1 MERAGGPPHSR
12 RQTSWP
18 ARGMRHIDFK
28 RRGGLFDEGGLPT
41 PFLTTNIVASVRHAP
56 CRFEKC
62 KWMRGG
68 QRRAASGKERQSA
81 MRSSHEQRRSV
92 VSGAGG
98 DSGEERAWGERAGE
112 HGRSP
117 RPSGDSMLAMAL
129 LWPNYGPT
137 MAQPMT
143 QLSFLMPFL
152 QKSGIH
158 RQV

>member
-1 MERAGGPPHSR
+1 
-12 RQTSWP
+12 
-18 ARGMRHIDFK
+18 
-28 RRGGLFDEGGLPT
+28 
-41 PFLTTNIVASVRHAP
+41 
-56 CRFEKC
+56 
-62 KWMRGG
+62 
-68 QRRAASGKERQSA
+68 

-137 MAQPMT
+137 MAQLWPNYGPTHDPT
-143 QLSFLMPFL
+143 QILFDFL
-152 QKSGIH
+152 
-158 RQV
+158 